1 MGSFDKFDFFPASK
15 VNPKTQFALG
25 ERFLGNQEAPQKKKK
40 KQKSKKSKKSKKK
53 IKVNSIKIN

>member
-40 KQKSKKSKKSKKK
+40 SKKEKKAKKAKKK
-53 IKVNSIKIN
+53 